1 MSRYRQNIDRSD
13 SSGSFAEGPTG
24 GHSIEQV
31 PHACVEEVASGVL
44 TPIRD
49 AVAKTEQLG
58 DENDRRF
65 RRDLDEILYDIETGM
80 TPHSAG
86 RAVQTLDG
94 AVEGWFSRRRQ
105 RLRERDA
112 ELTGV
117 ISSMGQALK
126 DLQGDDVGFHEGLD
140 AHLERLTSAADS
152 VQVRSVSARINR
164 IVEAAKR
171 QAVEQKEASENRV
184 RRMSEMMHGLM
195 SQLQETQAALERDA
209 LTGLYNRGSFD
220 GRMEQELERARLSPY
235 HFSLIMIDLDR
246 FKTVNDT
253 YGHIGGDRVL
263 KACAEAIQ
271 AVVMRT
277 TDFCA
282 RYGGEEM
289 AIILSDTRAETAER
303 VAEAVRQRIM
313 GEPIQTGNALHTQ
326 TASLGV
332 AEACDSDSA
341 EDVIHRADSCLYLG
355 KQNGRNQVVVAG
367 RGLGRRIPL
376 PDALL

>member
-1 MSRYRQNIDRSD
+1 MSRYQGQHVDDQAARSFGDGPSAGD
-13 SSGSFAEGPTG
+13 SVERIAPAR
-24 GHSIEQV
+24 I
-31 PHACVEEVASGVL
+31 EEVAVGVL
-44 TPIRD
+44 QPIRD

-58 DENDRRF
+58 DESDRRF
-65 RRDLDEILYDIETGM
+65 RHDLDEILYDIEHGM

-86 RAVQTLDG
+86 RAVHSLDG

-126 DLQGDDVGFHEGLD
+126 NLQGDEGGFHEGLD
-140 AHLERLTSAADS
+140 AHLARLTSAADS

-164 IVEAAKR
+164 IVEAAKH
-171 QAVEQKEASENRV
+171 QAVAQKQASEKRV
-184 RRMSEMMHGLM
+184 RQMSEMMHGLM
-195 SQLQETQAALERDA
+195 DQLQETQAALERDA

-220 GRMEQELERARLSPY
+220 QRMEQELERARLSPY
-235 HFSLIMIDLDR
+235 NFCLIMIDLDK

-263 KACAEAIQ
+263 KACAHSIQ

-289 AIILSDTRAETAER
+289 AIVLSDTKVDTAAR
-303 VAEAVRQRIM
+303 VAEAVRLRIM
-313 GEPIQTGNALHTQ
+313 AEPISTGAAHHTQ

-332 AEACDSDSA
+332 AEGCDADKA
-341 EDVIHRADSCLYLG
+341 EDIIHRADSCLYLA

-367 RGLGRRIPL
+367 EGLGRRIAL
-376 PDALL
+376 PDPLL

>member
-1 MSRYRQNIDRSD
+1 MSGYRGQFEDDDSD
-13 SSGSFAEGPTG
+13 G
-24 GHSIEQV
+24 
-31 PHACVEEVASGVL
+31 ASGGIETVPPGKVEDVAVAMIR
-44 TPIRD
+44 PIRD

-58 DENDRRF
+58 DESDRRF
-65 RRDLDEILYDIETGM
+65 RRDLDEIIYDIEHGI

-86 RAVQTLDG
+86 RAVMTLDG
-94 AVEGWFSRRRQ
+94 AVDGWFSRRQ
-105 RLRERDA
+105 ARLRERDS

-126 DLQGDDVGFHEGLD
+126 DLQGDEGGFHDGLD
-140 AHLERLTSAADS
+140 AHLSRLTSAADS

-164 IVEAAKR
+164 IVEATKR
-171 QAVEQKEASENRV
+171 QAVEQKQASENRV
-184 RRMSEMMHGLM
+184 RHMSEMMQGLVE
-195 SQLQETQAALERDA
+195 QLEETQAALERDA

-220 GRMEQELERARLSPY
+220 QRMERELKKTRLSPY
-235 HFSLIMIDLDR
+235 NFSLIMIDLDK
-246 FKTVNDT
+246 FKDVNDS

-263 KACAEAIQ
+263 KACAQSIQ

-289 AIILSDTRAETAER
+289 AIILSDTDGATATR
-303 VAEAVRQRIM
+303 VAEDVRKRIM
-313 GEPIQTGNALHTQ
+313 AEPVQTGSALHTQ

-332 AEACDSDSA
+332 AQGADTDTA
-341 EDVIHRADSCLYLG
+341 EDLIHRADGCLYLA
-355 KQNGRNQVVVAG
+355 KQNGRNKVVTAG
-367 RGLGRRIPL
+367 EGLGRRIAL